1 MITVDNLRQT
11 LLSLGFASL
20 SNDLFEHEYGDG
32 VKIKV
37 DFSNNKIEYM
47 PVDDS
52 FTEGDFPT
60 AEREATGF
68 VIHRDTTLNLCENE
82 NFVCLV
88 SIHFLLLKG
97 YEPKHI
103 ILEPAFKVGHINKP
117 SYGDVLVFD
126 KKYQPLVLIEN
137 KTYGSEFSKEWN
149 LMQKNG
155 GQLFSYLGPLVNTLG
170 SCNYLALFSADFD
183 DTEVIYK
190 NRIITLLDNEKRIQE
205 LNTIKTFSQAQ
216 GKYFEIWS
224 ETYDKS
230 FETKGLFEKDIS
242 PYTVGKLKFT
252 IDDLK
257 SLSHAEI
264 KPIFNEFATIL
275 RNHAITDFEHSF
287 YILIDL
293 FLCKITDEKNNPN
306 DLQFYYKGVTR
317 DTPKEYCNRLLKLYQ
332 TGKKQMFDINVVNK
346 EESDILQVFEDT
358 NRAVTNGLYAGIKE
372 LFEEIKFYNIKKFN
386 FISVENKED
395 FENNFEIIIKV
406 TALIQDINLSNS
418 ETNHFFGDLFEGLL
432 SKNVHQTEGQ
442 FFTPLPIV
450 NFIINALPKFPDNS
464 EFKILDYACGAGHFL
479 TEFIK
484 KYKNAK
490 IYGIEK
496 SQTLSQ
502 VAKIASII
510 NGSKNTKI
518 ICKDALS
525 KLDVSMTRF
534 EGFEKESFDLIIA
547 NPPYSV
553 DGYLDTIEQTDRDQ
567 FELTK
572 YVDEKTYE
580 TQDAIEC
587 FFLERSSFF
596 LKQYGLMGIVLP
608 ISVLTNE
615 GLYIKTRELLFNN
628 FNILGITSLN
638 KRTFGSTGTNTII
651 LFAQKVK
658 KNAKGLVETFVA
670 KKDFTQYTNY
680 EAIAEYVEKQGYQS
694 ESYKKFLQDSIL
706 NEDLL
711 SNEIFQDYY
720 ENFKPAGI
728 SKTLIK
734 QWFSSSSFFADCN
747 KDETKRRFE
756 EFKNSDEYKKLVE
769 CENMKQFIAFA
780 KEIEIDKLLT
790 YIQIFKNNVAI
801 LQSPPDK
808 VNNKSNKD
816 AIVKFLGYDWSSKRG
831 NEGIKYVTDD
841 SIREIQSD
849 DDADD
854 EDIQL
859 IENIN
864 SISCI
869 KTPLYNPIDSYDK
882 SKFAYAFRKHF
893 QNVCSK
899 FTFNKGD
906 ASLTEPFAEEIQGLF
921 YKEDLDNLIDFSS
934 TVFTKK
940 IRTIAIK
947 KMELKSDYNVFKLRK
962 LVETWFRGQP
972 LQKDEIVDGGRYPCI
987 HYGELFTKYNAIIE
1001 NVSSKTNIDPKI
1013 VSKKGDLLFPA
1024 SDVTTDGLARCS
1036 MLSQNDI
1043 LLGSDIIVCR
1053 PKYDFEGVE
1062 INKTYLSFF
1071 INSQRE
1077 QILPMITGSNVK
1089 HLSGE
1094 SLKNLL
1100 IALPPIEIQNE
1111 VADEAHKLLERF
1123 VNTRMEMQ
1131 EYREKLFEIFKNKNI
1146 ILS

>member
-1 MITVDNLRQT
+1 MITIDNLRQA
-11 LLSLGFASL
+11 LLSLGFTGL
-20 SNDLFEHEYGDG
+20 SNDLFEQEYGNG

-37 DFSNNKIEYM
+37 NFTNNKIEYS
-47 PVDDS
+47 PVDNT
-52 FTEGDFPT
+52 FAEGDFPT
-60 AEREATGF
+60 PEKEATGF
-68 VIHRDTTLNLCENE
+68 VIHRDTTLNLYENE

-88 SIHFLLLKG
+88 CIHFLLKKG

-103 ILEPAFKVGHINKP
+103 VLEPAFKVGHINKP

-126 KKYQPLVLIEN
+126 KKYQPLILIEN
-137 KTYGSEFSKEWN
+137 KTFGSEFSKEWN

-170 SCNYLALFSADFD
+170 SCKYLALFSADFD

-190 NRIITLLDNEKRIQE
+190 NRIITLLDNEKRIKE
-205 LNTIKTFSQAQ
+205 LNTQKTFAQAQ

-252 IDDLK
+252 IEDLK

-293 FLCKITDEKNNPN
+293 FLCKITDEKNNPD
-306 DLQFYYKGVTR
+306 DLQFFYKGVTR

-406 TALIQDINLSNS
+406 TSLIQDINLSNS

-450 NFIINALPKFPDNS
+450 NFIINSLPNYPNN
-464 EFKILDYACGAGHFL
+464 EEIKILDYACGAGHFL

-484 KYKNAK
+484 KYKNTK
-490 IYGIEK
+490 VYGIEK

-518 ICKDALS
+518 VCKDALS
-525 KLDVSMTRF
+525 ILDVSTTRF

-553 DGYLDTIEQTDRDQ
+553 DGYLDTITEADREQ

-572 YVDEKTYE
+572 YIDERTYE

-658 KNAKGLVETFVA
+658 KNAKGLVDTYIA
-670 KKDFTQYTNY
+670 KKDFTQYVSY
-680 EAIAEYVEKQGYQS
+680 ESIAEYVSKQGYPADS
-694 ESYKKFLQDSIL
+694 FDKFMQDKIL
-706 NEDLL
+706 NDDLA
-711 SNEIFQDYY
+711 SSEIFQDYA
-720 ENFKPAGI
+720 ENFRPDAI

-734 QWFSSSSFFADCN
+734 QWFIDSSYFIEGSKNDVKLKF
-747 KDETKRRFE
+747 DEFKASE
-756 EFKNSDEYKKLVE
+756 EFKTLCDEEYKK
-769 CENMKQFIAFA
+769 QFIEYAR
-780 KEIEIDKLLT
+780 EIEINKLT
-790 YIQIFKNNVAI
+790 TFVQIYKNNVAI

-816 AIVKFLGYDWSSKRG
+816 EVVKFLGYDWSSKRG
-831 NEGIKYVTDD
+831 NEGIKYVTDNV
-841 SIREIQSD
+841 SFVE
-849 DDADD
+849 DAEDEDD
-854 EDIQL
+854 EDVQVIQ
-859 IENIN
+859 NVN
-864 SISCI
+864 SISYI
-869 KTPLYNPIDSYDK
+869 KTPLYNPKNSYDNT
-882 SKFAYAFRKHF
+882 KFAYGFRKHF
-893 QNVCSK
+893 ETVCSK
-899 FTFNKGD
+899 FTFAKGD
-906 ASLTEPFAEEIQGLF
+906 TNLGNDLAAEIPDLFSTEELH
-921 YKEDLDNLIDFSS
+921 NLIDFSS
-934 TVFTKK
+934 ASFSKK
-940 IRTIAIK
+940 IRTVPIK
-947 KMELKSDYNVFKLRK
+947 KMELKSNYKVIKLSK
-962 LVETWFRGQP
+962 LTDTWFRGQP
-972 LQKDEIVDGGRYPCI
+972 LQKDEIGDGGANACI
-987 HYGELFTKYNAIIE
+987 HYGELFTKYNAIISD
-1001 NVSSKTNIDPKI
+1001 VVSKTNIAARI
-1013 VSKKGDLLFPA
+1013 VSKTGDILFPA

-1036 MLSQNDI
+1036 MLTKANI

-1053 PKYDFEGVE
+1053 PKAKYDGDE
-1062 INKTYLSFF
+1062 INPKYLSFF
-1071 INSQRE
+1071 INSQRD

-1100 IALPPIEIQNE
+1100 VALPPIGVQNKVVE
-1111 VADEAHKLLERF
+1111 EATKLLDSF
-1123 VNTRMEMQ
+1123 VTTRMEIQ
-1131 EYREKLFEIFKNKNI
+1131 EFREKLLDIFKSQSI
-1146 ILS
+1146 IL